1 MSYKIIAPNYYSR
14 LKNVLKTISKDKN
27 KILLNL
33 GCGDGEYDLYLKR
46 YYKKIISLDINK
58 NDLKIAKK
66 LNNNINYILADAQN
80 LPLKNNIFD
89 EIVCVDVLE
98 HIKNDT
104 IAAKEISR
112 ILKKQGLFILTAPNK
127 NYPITYDIIN
137 TLLNPFDRHLPIGLW
152 GFGHKRLYD
161 IKRIKHLF
169 KNFKILETRFMLH
182 TIAGFFE
189 NYYLVNLIQ
198 PLTKSDPKN
207 EKHAK
212 RSFEVLKARALAKPP
227 SFLIF
232 LRNFIMRLD
241 ELFCKKQKSS
251 LGILIKLQKN

>member
-14 LKNVLKTISKDKN
+14 LKNVLETISKNKN
-27 KILLNL
+27 KTLLNL
-33 GCGDGEYDLYLKR
+33 GCSDGEYDLYLKR
-46 YYKKIISLDINK
+46 HYKKIISLDINK

-66 LNNNINYILADAQN
+66 INSDISYILADVQH
-80 LPLKNNIFD
+80 LPFKNSIFD

-98 HIKNDT
+98 HSKNDAS
-104 IAAKEISR
+104 AAKEISR
-112 ILKKQGLFILTAPNK
+112 VLKKHSFFILTVPNK

-137 TLLNPFDRHLPIGLW
+137 TILKLFNRHLPIGLW

-161 IKRIKHLF
+161 AKRIKLLF
-169 KNFKILETRFMLH
+169 KNFEILEIRFMLH
-182 TIAGFFE
+182 VIAGFFE

-212 RSFEVLKARALAKPP
+212 RSFEILKARALAKPP
-227 SFLIF
+227 KVLTF
-232 LRNFIMRLD
+232 LRDFVIQLD
-241 ELFCKKQKSS
+241 ELFCKNKKSS
-251 LGILIKLQKN
+251 LGILAKLQKI